1 MMSDILTIYY
11 NGEAVLQYDRNK
23 PLTVRQIDSLERM
36 DDKMALGIMLGN
48 EFVIDPDPLQCARF
62 VASQLGQALQSDS
75 EQVIAAT
82 CAWLAVRAPDLKQV
96 RMTEEAD
103 GLVIDLVVDESRAN
117 QVPVSLE
124 VPKAAGK
131 PS

>member
-1 MMSDILTIYY
+1 MTIYY

-23 PLTVRQIDSLERM
+23 PLTGQQTDSLERM
-36 DDKMALGIMLGN
+36 DDKMALGIMLGS
-48 EFVIDPDPLQCARF
+48 EFVIDPDPLQRARF
-62 VASQLGQALQSDS
+62 VASQLGQALQSDN

-82 CAWLAVRAPDLKQV
+82 CAWLAVRVPELKQV
-96 RMTEEAD
+96 RMTDEAD
-103 GLVIDLVVDESRAN
+103 GLMIDLVVDESRAN

-124 VPKAAGK
+124 MPEAAGK

>member
-1 MMSDILTIYY
+1 MSDILTIHF

-23 PLTVRQIDSLERM
+23 PLTDRQADYLARM

-62 VASQLGQALQSDS
+62 VAGQLSQALQNDN

-82 CAWLAVRAPDLKQV
+82 CAWLAVRVPELKQV
-96 RMTEEAD
+96 RMTEQD
-103 GLVIDLVVDESRAN
+103 DSLVIDLVVDESRAN

-124 VPKAAGK
+124 IPKVAGK